1 MRKPFLTLVPAIAA
15 LCLLAAGPAQAQFQ
29 DRAIRATLSAP
40 SAHPLATALTKVQQC
55 VAEKSGG
62 KMKIQ
67 TFFDGS
73 LGADIPT
80 IQQLRTG
87 TLDMVVT
94 ATSFM
99 STMVPSAAVFDLPFM
114 FANEKEAD
122 AALDGKAGELL
133 AQRLAGVGLI
143 GLAYWENGFRNM
155 TNSKRPI
162 NRMEDLGGLKM
173 RALQNPIVVETF
185 KAMGG
190 FAVPMPFTEVYSAL
204 ETKTVDGQENP
215 VPIIESAKFYEVQKY
230 LSMTRHIYNPAVVLY
245 SKQLFDKLAPVEQAA
260 LRECAQGARGEQRRH
275 NRQQSEE
282 GIARLKAK
290 GMIVNELSPAEL
302 ARMREVA
309 KPIHEK
315 AIPTIG
321 PDMMAAVN
329 EDLKAVRGR

>member
-1 MRKPFLTLVPAIAA
+1 MRKPLCNLAQAIAA
-15 LCLLAAGPAQAQFQ
+15 VCVLMSGPVQAQFQ
-29 DRAIRATLSAP
+29 EHSIRATLSA
-40 SAHPLATALTKVQQC
+40 SKDHPLGVALTKMSQC
-55 VAEKSGG
+55 VAQKSGG
-62 KMKIQ
+62 KFKIQ

-73 LGADIPT
+73 LGSDVPT

-99 STMVPSAAVFDLPFM
+99 STMVPSAAYFDLPFL
-114 FANEKEAD
+114 FANEKEAH

-133 AQRLAGVGLI
+133 TQRLAGVGLVS
-143 GLAYWENGFRNM
+143 LTYWENGFRNM

-162 NRMEDLGGLKM
+162 TRMEDLGGLKM

-204 ETKTVDGQENP
+204 ETKPVDGQENP

-230 LSMTRHIYNPAVVLY
+230 LSMTRHIYNPGVVVY

-260 LRECAQGARGEQRRH
+260 LRECAQGGREEQRRL
-275 NRQQSEE
+275 NRQQTEE
-282 GIARLKAK
+282 GIGRLKAK
-290 GMIVNELSPAEL
+290 GMIVNELAPAEL

-315 AIPTIG
+315 ALATIG
-321 PDMMAAVN
+321 AEMVAAAN
-329 EDLKAVRGR
+329 EDLKAVRGH

>member
-1 MRKPFLTLVPAIAA
+1 MRKPLFRLVPALAA
-15 LCLLAAGPAQAQFQ
+15 ACLLAAGPVHAQFQ
-29 DRAIRATLSAP
+29 DHAIRATLSA
-40 SAHPLATALTKVQQC
+40 SKDHPLGVALTKVQQC
-55 VAEKSGG
+55 VAQKSGG

-73 LGADIPT
+73 LGSDVPT

-87 TLDMVVT
+87 TLDMAVT

-99 STMVPSAAVFDLPFM
+99 STMVPSAAIFDLPFL

-133 AQRLAGVGLI
+133 TQKLAGVGLVT
-143 GLAYWENGFRNM
+143 LAYMENGFRNM

-162 NRMEDLGGLKM
+162 TRMEDLAGLKM

-230 LSMTRHIYNPAVVLY
+230 LSMTRHIYNPGVVVY

-260 LRECAQGARGEQRRH
+260 LRECAQGGREEQRRL
-275 NRQQSEE
+275 NRQQAEE
-282 GIARLKAK
+282 GIGRLKAK

-302 ARMREVA
+302 ARMREVV

-321 PDMMAAVN
+321 ADMITAVN

>member
-1 MRKPFLTLVPAIAA
+1 MRKPFLTLVPALSAI
-15 LCLLAAGPAQAQFQ
+15 CLLAAGPAQAQFQ

-73 LGADIPT
+73 LGADTPT

-99 STMVPSAAVFDLPFM
+99 STMVPSAAVFDLPFL

-133 AQRLAGVGLI
+133 AQRLAGVGLVT
-143 GLAYWENGFRNM
+143 LAYWENGFRNM

-162 NRMEDLGGLKM
+162 TKMEDLGGLKM
-173 RALQNPIVVETF
+173 RALPNPIVVETF

-215 VPIIESAKFYEVQKY
+215 VPIIETAKFYEVQKY
-230 LSMTRHIYNPAVVLY
+230 LSMTRHIYNPGIVVY

-260 LRECAQGARGEQRRH
+260 LRDCAHGARFDQRRL
-275 NRQQSEE
+275 NRQQAEE

-290 GMIVNELSPAEL
+290 GMIINELSSAEL

-321 PDMMAAVN
+321 ADMMAAIN
-329 EDLKAVRGR
+329 DDLKTVRGR

>member
-1 MRKPFLTLVPAIAA
+1 MRPAFSQLVPAIAA
-15 LCLLAAGPAQAQFQ
+15 ACLLAAGPSHAQFQ
-29 DRAIRATLSAP
+29 DHSIRATLSAGKD
-40 SAHPLATALTKVQQC
+40 HPLGVALTKVQQC
-55 VAEKSGG
+55 VAQKSGG

-73 LGADIPT
+73 LGSDVPT

-87 TLDMVVT
+87 TLDMAMT

-99 STMVPSAAVFDLPFM
+99 STMAPSAAVFDLPFL

-122 AALDGKAGELL
+122 AALDGKSGELL
-133 AQRLAGVGLI
+133 TQKLAGVGLVA
-143 GLAYWENGFRNM
+143 LAYMENGFRNM

-162 NRMEDLGGLKM
+162 TKMEDLVGLKM

-190 FAVPMPFTEVYSAL
+190 FAIPMPFTEVYSAL

-215 VPIIESAKFYEVQKY
+215 VPIIETAKFYEVQKY
-230 LSMTRHIYNPAVVLY
+230 LSMTRHIYNPGVLVY

-260 LRECAQGARGEQRRH
+260 LRDCAQGAREEQRRL

-315 AIPTIG
+315 AISTIG
-321 PDMMAAVN
+321 ADMINAVN
-329 EDLKAVRGR
+329 EDLKTVRGR

>member
-1 MRKPFLTLVPAIAA
+1 MRKPFLTLVPAIAVV
-15 LCLLAAGPAQAQFQ
+15 CLLAGGPAQAQFQ

-40 SAHPLATALTKVQQC
+40 SGHPLAAALTKVQQC

-73 LGADIPT
+73 LGADTPT

-99 STMVPSAAVFDLPFM
+99 STMVPSAAVFDLPFL

-133 AQRLAGVGLI
+133 AQRLAGVGLVT
-143 GLAYWENGFRNM
+143 LAYWENGFRNM

-162 NRMEDLGGLKM
+162 TKMEDLGGLKM
-173 RALQNPIVVETF
+173 RALPNPIVVETF

-215 VPIIESAKFYEVQKY
+215 VPIIETAKFYEVQKY
-230 LSMTRHIYNPAVVLY
+230 LSMTRHIYNPGIVVY

-260 LRECAQGARGEQRRH
+260 LRDCAHGARFDQRRL
-275 NRQQSEE
+275 NRQQAEE
-282 GIARLKAK
+282 GLARLKAK
-290 GMIVNELSPAEL
+290 GMVVNELSSAEL

-321 PDMMAAVN
+321 ADMMAAIN
-329 EDLKAVRGR
+329 DDLKTVRGR

>member
-1 MRKPFLTLVPAIAA
+1 MRTPLFKIVPA
-15 LCLLAAGPAQAQFQ
+15 LAAACLFAAGSVHAQFQ
-29 DRAIRATLSAP
+29 DHAIRATLSAQKD
-40 SAHPLATALTKVQQC
+40 HPLGIALTKVQQC
-55 VAEKSGG
+55 VAQKSGG

-73 LGADIPT
+73 LGSDIPT

-94 ATSFM
+94 ATSFL
-99 STMVPSAAVFDLPFM
+99 STMVPSAAVFDLPFL
-114 FANEKEAD
+114 FASEKEAD

-133 AQRLAGVGLI
+133 AQRLTGVGLVT
-143 GLAYWENGFRNM
+143 LAYWENGFRNM

-162 NRMEDLGGLKM
+162 NRMEDLVGLKM

-215 VPIIESAKFYEVQKY
+215 VPIIESAKFYEVQRY
-230 LSMTRHIYNPAVVLY
+230 LSMTRHIYNPGVVLY
-245 SKQLFDKLAPVEQAA
+245 SKQLFDKLAPVEQTA
-260 LRECAQGARGEQRRH
+260 LRECAQGARAEQRQL
-275 NRQQSEE
+275 NRKQAEE

-290 GMIVNELSPAEL
+290 GMIVNDISPAEL

-309 KPIHEK
+309 KPVHEK

-321 PDMMAAVN
+321 ADMIAAVN
-329 EDLKAVRGR
+329 DDLKTVRGR

>member
-1 MRKPFLTLVPAIAA
+1 MRKPLCKLVPAIAA
-15 LCLLAAGPAQAQFQ
+15 ACLLAAGPVHAQFQ
-29 DRAIRATLSAP
+29 DRAIRATTSAP
-40 SAHPLATALTKVQQC
+40 KDSPLGVALVKMQQC
-55 VAEKSGG
+55 VAQKSGG
-62 KMKIQ
+62 KLKIQ
-67 TFFDGS
+67 TFSDGS
-73 LGADIPT
+73 LGSDVPT

-99 STMVPSAAVFDLPFM
+99 STMGPSAAVFDLPFL

-133 AQRLAGVGLI
+133 GQRLNGVGLVQ
-143 GLAYWENGFRNM
+143 LAYWENGFRNM

-162 NRMEDLGGLKM
+162 TRMEDLAGLKM

-215 VPIIESAKFYEVQKY
+215 VPLIESAKLYEVQKY
-230 LSMTRHIYNPAVVLY
+230 LSMTRHMYNPGLVVY

-260 LRECAQGARGEQRRH
+260 LRDCAHGGREEQRRL
-275 NRQQSEE
+275 NRQQAEE
-282 GIARLKAK
+282 GIGRLKAK
-290 GMIVNELSPAEL
+290 GMVINELSAAEL

-321 PDMMAAVN
+321 ADMMAAIN
-329 EDLKAVRGR
+329 EDLKSVRGR

>member
-1 MRKPFLTLVPAIAA
+1 MRKRFSPAVPAIAA
-15 LCLLAAGPAQAQFQ
+15 ACLFAAGSVNAQFQ
-29 DRAIRATLSAP
+29 EHAIRATLSAQKD
-40 SAHPLATALTKVQQC
+40 HPLGVALTKVQEC
-55 VAEKSGG
+55 VAQKSGG

-73 LGADIPT
+73 LGADVPT

-94 ATSFM
+94 ASSFM
-99 STMVPSAAVFDLPFM
+99 STMVPSAAVFDLPFL

-122 AALDGKAGELL
+122 AALDGKSGELL
-133 AQRLAGVGLI
+133 AQKLAGVGLVT
-143 GLAYWENGFRNM
+143 LAFWENGFRNM
-155 TNSKRPI
+155 TNSKHPI
-162 NRMEDLGGLKM
+162 TKMEDLKGLKM

-230 LSMTRHIYNPAVVLY
+230 LSMTRHIYNPGIVVY
-245 SKQLFDKLAPVEQAA
+245 SKQLFDKMSPAEQAA
-260 LRECAQGARGEQRRH
+260 LRDCAQGARVEERRL
-275 NRQQSEE
+275 NRLQAEE
-282 GIARLKAK
+282 GIGRLKAK

-302 ARMREVA
+302 TRMRDVV

-315 AIPTIG
+315 TIPTIG
-321 PDMMAAVN
+321 ADMMAAVN
-329 EDLKAVRGR
+329 DDLKTVRGR